1 MIWAGGSYSRVH
13 GLYISTFTTQVFP
26 GMLQDFVENIALE
39 EHAFCVDHLH
49 CIGVV

>member
-1 MIWAGGSYSRVH
+1 MGWGFLFSGAW